1 MKKQSR
7 FVLTCALLAT
17 AAGIVGAPRAHAAP
31 HELLA
36 ANSSA
41 QDGGQD
47 NSAPSPY
54 GAQSNASQP
63 GAQPRTAVVLRF
75 AVESQPMTGTPTLST
90 QACPASSDATASPTN
105 TSSANSAAVDPKIL
119 DAISAE
125 MQKRLS
131 KKMFVMVDPDPT
143 EIPIGA
149 LVISGCITKANAGNA
164 GSRWIGMNVG
174 ASHLDVHVV
183 ALSKTK
189 DGWSPVNTFDIQVKG
204 GDALPPLGA
213 VGLAVNAT
221 KDSHQN
227 LSGDANK
234 VADRIVKKLSKDMNA
249 REEVAKA

>member
-17 AAGIVGAPRAHAAP
+17 AAGIIGAPRAHAAP

-105 TSSANSAAVDPKIL
+105 SSSANSLTVDPKIL
-119 DAISAE
+119 DAISGQ

-131 KKMFVMVDPDPT
+131 KKMVVMVDPDSGA
-143 EIPIGA
+143 IPVGA
-149 LVISGCITKANAGNA
+149 MVISGCITTVKSGNA
-164 GSRWIGMNVG
+164 AARLVGMN
-174 ASHLDVHVV
+174 
-183 ALSKTK
+183 
-189 DGWSPVNTFDIQVKG
+189 G
-204 GDALPPLGA
+204 GEPLGRSCSLLFPKQRTA
-213 VGLAVNAT
+213 GLRWT
-221 KDSHQN
+221 PSIC
-227 LSGDANK
+227 
-234 VADRIVKKLSKDMNA
+234 R
-249 REEVAKA
+249 